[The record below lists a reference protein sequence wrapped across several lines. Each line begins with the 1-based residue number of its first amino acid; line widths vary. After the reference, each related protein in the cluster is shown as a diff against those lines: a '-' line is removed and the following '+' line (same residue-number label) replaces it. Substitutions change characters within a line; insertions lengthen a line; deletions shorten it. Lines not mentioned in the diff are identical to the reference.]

1 MIFDSKVIMKSQ
13 KEHRCSMCIGLIQ
26 KGNAYVTVPYKD
38 ATDGSF
44 KDIKLC
50 PECAYVMHHA
60 DTSTFK
66 SGGFTDIN
74 IPNKLRKIRAEYR
87 KDPIGAWEELVKLQE
102 KKENGDHD

>member
-1 MIFDSKVIMKSQ
+1 
-13 KEHRCSMCIGLIQ
+13 MCIGLIQ

-102 KKENGDHD
+102 EKENGEHD